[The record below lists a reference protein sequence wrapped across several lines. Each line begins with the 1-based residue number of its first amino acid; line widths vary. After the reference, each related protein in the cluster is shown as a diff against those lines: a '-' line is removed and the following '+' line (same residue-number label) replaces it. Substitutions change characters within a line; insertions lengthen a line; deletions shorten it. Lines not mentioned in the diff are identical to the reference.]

1 MGLIFYT
8 VGVQF
13 YLLIV
18 IIFSLWNKKAKLFID
33 GRKNIF
39 EKINNKLLN
48 NSKKLVWF
56 HCSSLG
62 EFEQARPVIEGF
74 KLKHPEYFIFL
85 TFFSPS
91 GYEVRKNYELADA
104 IFYLPIDSKKNAH
117 QLIQLIN
124 PSIVYFVKYDFWY
137 YYLHELKN
145 RHTNTILF
153 SANFRENQLFFKP
166 YGHFYRQ
173 MLFSFNHIFV
183 QNTFSAKL
191 LENIGYKN
199 VTVAGDTRFDRV
211 IENVKNKKSIPLA
224 EKFKNN
230 KNVLIIGSS
239 WEEDMEIII
248 PLINQFPHE
257 IKYIIAPH
265 EIKENFISDIENKI
279 KKKSIRFSKADLQT
293 IDNYDVLIID
303 NVGMLSSLY
312 QYGEF
317 AYVGGGFK
325 QGLHNILEP
334 SAFGLPVIFGP
345 EKDFQ
350 RFPEAKELLN
360 LNGATTV
367 SNFDELNN
375 IVLKLYQ
382 SETYRQEMAKVVK
395 NYILDG
401 TGATEK
407 ILLWQ

>member
-1 MGLIFYT
+1 MGLVFYT
-8 VGVQF
+8 IGVRF
-13 YLLIV
+13 YLLMV
-18 IIFSLWNKKAKLFID
+18 IIFSPWNKKAKLFID

-62 EFEQARPVIEGF
+62 EFEQGRPVIEGF

-91 GYEVRKNYELADA
+91 GYEVKKNYEPADA
-104 IFYLPIDSKKNAH
+104 VFYLPIDSKKNAYK
-117 QLIQLIN
+117 LIQSIN
-124 PSIVYFVKYDFWY
+124 PSLVYFVKYDFWY
-137 YYLHELKN
+137 YYLKELKN
-145 RHTNTILF
+145 RKINTILF
-153 SANFRENQLFFKP
+153 SANFREDQLFFRS

-173 MLFSFNHIFV
+173 MLFFFNHIFV
-183 QNTFSAKL
+183 QNTFSEKL

-199 VTVAGDTRFDRV
+199 ITVAGDTRFDRV
-211 IENVKNKKSIPLA
+211 IENAGNIKSIPLA
-224 EKFKNN
+224 EKFKTN
-230 KNVLIIGSS
+230 KKVLIVGSA

-248 PLINQFPHE
+248 PLVNQFPHQL
-257 IKYIIAPH
+257 KYIIAPH
-265 EIKENFISDIENKI
+265 EIKENFISDIENKLQ
-279 KKKSIRFSKADLQT
+279 KKSIRFSKADLQS
-293 IDNYDVLIID
+293 IDDYDILIID

-312 QYGEF
+312 QYGDF

-334 SAFGLPVIFGP
+334 AAFALPVIFGP
-345 EKDFQ
+345 EKNFQ
-350 RFPEAKELLN
+350 RFPEAKDLLN
-360 LNGATTV
+360 LNGATSI
-367 SNFDELNN
+367 SNLNELYN
-375 IVLKLYQ
+375 IILKLYN
-382 SETYRQEMAKVVK
+382 SEPYRQEMAITVK

>member
-39 EKINNKLLN
+39 EKISNKLLN

-91 GYEVRKNYELADA
+91 GFEVRKNYELADA

-145 RHTNTILF
+145 RHINTILF

-166 YGHFYRQ
+166 YGHFYRR
-173 MLFSFNHIFV
+173 MLFFFDHIFV
-183 QNTFSAKL
+183 QNISSLKL
-191 LENIGYKN
+191 LEKIGYKN
-199 VTVAGDTRFDRV
+199 VTIAGDTRFDRV
-211 IENVKNKKSIPLA
+211 IENVKTIKSFPLV
-224 EKFKNN
+224 EKFKT
-230 KNVLIIGSS
+230 
-239 WEEDMEIII
+239 
-248 PLINQFPHE
+248 
-257 IKYIIAPH
+257 IK
-265 EIKENFISDIENKI
+265 
-279 KKKSIRFSKADLQT
+279 RF
-293 IDNYDVLIID
+293 
-303 NVGMLSSLY
+303 
-312 QYGEF
+312 
-317 AYVGGGFK
+317 
-325 QGLHNILEP
+325 
-334 SAFGLPVIFGP
+334 
-345 EKDFQ
+345 
-350 RFPEAKELLN
+350 
-360 LNGATTV
+360 
-367 SNFDELNN
+367 
-375 IVLKLYQ
+375 
-382 SETYRQEMAKVVK
+382 
-395 NYILDG
+395 
-401 TGATEK
+401 
-407 ILLWQ
+407 